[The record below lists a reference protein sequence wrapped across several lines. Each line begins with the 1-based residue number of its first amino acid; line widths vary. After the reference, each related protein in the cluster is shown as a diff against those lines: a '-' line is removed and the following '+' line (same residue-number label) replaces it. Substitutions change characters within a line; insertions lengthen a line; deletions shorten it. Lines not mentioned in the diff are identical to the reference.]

1 MRIAQK
7 IGRTRDYFHFDF
19 LNIVSLNLVFLHR
32 FHHRGEWGVTE
43 RFNREAL
50 HSAIENAVVRL
61 ARVGKVRYQRLAVE
75 CGRLSL
81 VLHMFEHSKESFL
94 AIDDVL
100 RTGKSVAS

>member
-1 MRIAQK
+1 MRIAQN

-61 ARVGKVRYQRLAVE
+61 ARVGKVRPQRLAVE

-81 VLHMFEHSKESFL
+81 VLLMFVYVEEALLSI
-94 AIDDVL
+94 AAVL
-100 RTGKSVAS
+100 